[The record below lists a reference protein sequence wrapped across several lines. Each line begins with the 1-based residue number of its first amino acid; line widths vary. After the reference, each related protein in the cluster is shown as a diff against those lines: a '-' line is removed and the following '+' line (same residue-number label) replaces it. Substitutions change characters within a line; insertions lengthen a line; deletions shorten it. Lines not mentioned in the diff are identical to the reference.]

1 MPSNELSGHSFLN
14 PEHILK
20 KTGLISGQWV
30 ADLGCGGGYFVLPAA
45 RIVGDDGRVY
55 GVDILKTALS
65 SVGSKARLF
74 GLTNIHLVWANV
86 EIFGSSK
93 GIHDESI
100 DVVSLTQLLSQ
111 SKKQKDIFKEANRIL
126 KKGGQLVVIDWNSD
140 RLPFSPHKEEYVT
153 VEEVK
158 MLARDN
164 YLKFEREIKVSVYHF
179 CLLFKK
185 T

>member
-1 MPSNELSGHSFLN
+1 MPSNEPSGHTFLN
-14 PEHILK
+14 PGYILK
-20 KTGLISGQWV
+20 KAGLISGQWV

-55 GVDILKTALS
+55 GVDVLKTALS

-86 EIFGSSK
+86 EIFGGSK

-100 DVVSLTQLLSQ
+100 DMVLLTQLLSQ
-111 SKKQKDIFKEANRIL
+111 SKKQEGVFKEADRIL
-126 KKGGQLVVIDWNSD
+126 KKGGQLVVIDWKSD
-140 RLPFSPHKEEYVT
+140 KLPFSPHKEKYVA
-153 VEEVK
+153 VDEVK
-158 MLARDN
+158 TLAGDN
-164 YLKFEREIKVSVYHF
+164 YLKFEREIKVGAYHF